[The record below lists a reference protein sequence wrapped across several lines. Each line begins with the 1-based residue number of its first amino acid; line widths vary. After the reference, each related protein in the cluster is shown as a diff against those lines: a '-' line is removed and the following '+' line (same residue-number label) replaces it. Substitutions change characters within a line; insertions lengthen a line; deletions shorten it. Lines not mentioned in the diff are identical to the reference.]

1 MSTAVRAAH
10 AAVLDVGRAAAEAG
24 RRAID
29 TLAAGARWTGQ
40 ALARGAGAI
49 TVRPARGLLAG
60 VARASLGAQDLVDA
74 RVARRQARAKAGPA
88 DGAEAASRPTADEA
102 EDGAE
107 GEAEEDGA
115 AADATESPVA
125 PRLRPVVRD
134 VARRGAQVAGV
145 VAVAALLM
153 GVGRTNVTATLSVDS
168 TSSVPTTTPPDGE
181 EHSERPDPTE
191 LDPAPIDPQP
201 TNGQEPNVDLTAE
214 AEPSAEDAPSVPTS
228 ELDRDGRPARP
239 LEVRLPAL
247 RVTAPLIDVGVEPDG
262 AMEIPEDVRTVGWYE
277 PAPGAGVVPGEDG
290 TAVLAGHVDSRAQGP
305 GAFWALRDLV
315 PADRVEVVH
324 EDGSVSLWEVTEVI
338 RYPKAEVPIEDIF
351 VWSGPKRLALITC
364 GGEFDRSIGSYLD
377 NYVVLARPVGV
388 GLLDGSVDSGLAGAL
403 PEGPDGT

>member
-1 MSTAVRAAH
+1 M
-10 AAVLDVGRAAAEAG
+10 
-24 RRAID
+24 
-29 TLAAGARWTGQ
+29 
-40 ALARGAGAI
+40 
-49 TVRPARGLLAG
+49 
-60 VARASLGAQDLVDA
+60 
-74 RVARRQARAKAGPA
+74 
-88 DGAEAASRPTADEA
+88 
-102 EDGAE
+102 
-107 GEAEEDGA
+107 
-115 AADATESPVA
+115 
-125 PRLRPVVRD
+125 
-134 VARRGAQVAGV
+134 
-145 VAVAALLM
+145 
-153 GVGRTNVTATLSVDS
+153 
-168 TSSVPTTTPPDGE
+168 
-181 EHSERPDPTE
+181 
-191 LDPAPIDPQP
+191 
-201 TNGQEPNVDLTAE
+201 
-214 AEPSAEDAPSVPTS
+214 PTS

-403 PEGPDGT
+403 PGGPDGT